1 MSDDTALVFAD
12 LADAFSALEA
22 ARGSPKQVRREFSR
36 FVGLTQ
42 RLTAAMRKDFSA
54 HHGGAW
60 VASDFP
66 GWNGVTEL
74 FKVLRNEEEHQHPIF
89 LSVHERRFYLLPG
102 QPNQLFP
109 FEGTWVLSDQL
120 TDSPIG
126 GAINFYPNDPASGQ
140 ATEPVAPVR
149 IEYQYLVQPRTE
161 AISKRLQAI
170 GTTDMHVLSKTCLAT
185 LSDYYEYFRLQIEQP
200 G

>member
-12 LADAFSALEA
+12 LTDAFGELEA

-54 HHGGAW
+54 NRGGAW
-60 VASDFP
+60 VASRFS

-89 LSVHERRFYLLPG
+89 LSVHERRFYALPG
-102 QPNQLFP
+102 QPNQIFP

-120 TDSPIG
+120 TESPIG
-126 GAINFYPNDPASGQ
+126 GVINFYPNDPVSGQ

-149 IEYQYLVQPRTE
+149 VEYLYLVQPRTA
-161 AISKRLQAI
+161 AIRKRLHAI
-170 GTTDMHVLSKTCLAT
+170 GATDVHVLSKACLTT
-185 LSDYYEYFRLQIEQP
+185 LSEYYEYFRLQMSA
-200 G
+200 